1 MKMVVLIT
9 GASSGIGLAI
19 ATYLSK
25 KDFIVY
31 GGSRSAPSNDDFN
44 VLKMDVTDDESIKL
58 AVKKIINK
66 EGRLDV
72 LINNAGIGSMGAVEK
87 TSLEDIKKSFEVNM
101 FGVVRMTQ
109 AVLPQ
114 MRKQQFGRIINMS
127 TLGSMLGLPFRAF
140 YSASKGA
147 MDLMTES
154 VRLET
159 EKFGIGAC
167 TIHPGEVST
176 NIAEH
181 RVISTKIDDETYG
194 KSIKKAFDKLDES
207 VVHGKDPALFGPL
220 IERIILSKKVRRN
233 YYVGSFNEILGIKL
247 KRFLPYYMYE
257 WILRKYFA
265 AED

>member
-1 MKMVVLIT
+1 MKMVVLVT
-9 GASSGIGLAI
+9 GASSGIGLAT

-31 GGSRSAPSNDDFN
+31 GGSRSAPRNDYFN
-44 VLKMDVTDDESIKL
+44 VLKLDVTDDESINAAL
-58 AVKKIINK
+58 ENIIEK

-87 TSLEDIKKSFEVNM
+87 TSVADIRKSFEVNL

-114 MRKQQFGRIINMS
+114 MRKQRFGRIINMS

-147 MDLMTES
+147 MDLVTES
-154 VRLET
+154 LRLET

-167 TIHPGEVST
+167 TIHPGEVNT
-176 NIAEH
+176 NIAVH
-181 RVISTKIDDETYG
+181 RVISTSGDDETYG
-194 KSIKKAFDKLDES
+194 KSISKSFDKLNES
-207 VVHGKDPALFGPL
+207 VDDGKDPALFGPL
-220 IERIILSKKVRRN
+220 IEKIIRAKRVRRN
-233 YYVGSFNEILGIKL
+233 YYVGTFNEMLGIKL

-265 AED
+265 AEE